1 MAINSKPYQSVLNP
15 LDPSFI
21 APDNMPKLISEICNE
36 TNQVVPKTPGE
47 IIRCALES
55 LALLYAKTLSEAE
68 KLVGWKA
75 EKLHI
80 VGGGSKNVLLNQLT
94 ADAANIDVV
103 AGPAEAT
110 ASGNV
115 LVQAIADGVVRDLD
129 EARQII
135 NRSFDTETFNPKAS
149 LELEK
154 MTNRFNQICTDSSL

>member
-1 MAINSKPYQSVLNP
+1 LNP
-15 LDPSFI
+15 SDSRFL
-21 APDNMPKLISEICNE
+21 APDNMPQRIVEICNE
-36 TNQVVPKTPGE
+36 TNQLVPETPGA

-55 LALLYAKTLSEAE
+55 LALLYARTLREAE

-75 EKLHI
+75 ERLHI

-94 ADAANIDVV
+94 ADAANIDVI
-103 AGPAEAT
+103 AGPTEAT

-115 LVQAIADGVVRDLD
+115 LVQAIAEGVVSDLN

-149 LELEK
+149 LKLDT
-154 MTNRFNQICTDSSL
+154 MTTRFDQLCGNSQL